1 MASKFFAENYYSFR
15 AVDRVFIGA
24 YHPAES
30 LIYANLDPGFPGGV
44 RFDDRL
50 LSKDP
55 GLFMP
60 LLSTAIEW
68 LNVLPV
74 HEPVAT
80 VRPRIPVN
88 PQLLATTSDLRA
100 ASLSSS

>member
-24 YHPAES
+24 YHPSSPDPAALIAIEDALVTANSAFVARRYQEAIDAYHRAES

-60 LLSTAIEW
+60 LLSTA
-68 LNVLPV
+68 
-74 HEPVAT
+74 
-80 VRPRIPVN
+80 
-88 PQLLATTSDLRA
+88 
-100 ASLSSS
+100 